1 MTEEAEQDEERIIE
15 VLEAAGWKKTDQGRA
30 LGTASLFYDNGM
42 MSLQVE
48 QEFGETELILSL
60 TAPNGLTQVLFISYD
75 DSLESVLSVITGFQN
90 EINPDNFRDKI
101 RQLVNT
107 NCAVY
112 VQDEEDEEPK
122 LLTPD

>member
-60 TAPNGLTQVLFISYD
+60 TAPDGLTQVLFISYD